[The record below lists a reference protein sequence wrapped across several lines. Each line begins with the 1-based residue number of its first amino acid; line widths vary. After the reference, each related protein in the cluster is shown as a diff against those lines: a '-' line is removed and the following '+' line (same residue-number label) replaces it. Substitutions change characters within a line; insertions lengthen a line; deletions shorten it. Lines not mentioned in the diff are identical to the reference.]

1 MVLSN
6 KTSGRMVVLSIILAV
21 AAVSTAW
28 AEPIST
34 DRPDFVE
41 SSRTVGEGRLQFEMS
56 VAGEHDKTDGIKTT
70 TFTTP
75 VLIRYGIAPRWE
87 LRLEGDGYTRQET
100 HDSVLSTRD
109 TESGVSETSIG
120 VKWHTHDGGG
130 AAPSIGWLLHADIE
144 SGSRAFRGY
153 GARPSLRAVFEWEL
167 PNGFSTG
174 IMPGVLLDRTETGD
188 HYTAGIIAGVLG
200 KSWSD
205 RFRTFVEVAGQ
216 HIASSR
222 HGGSTVTYAFG
233 TAYLL
238 TDDLQIDSAVNRG
251 ATEDTPDWAWTLG
264 LSVRF

>member
-75 VLIRYGIAPRWE
+75 VLIRYGIAPAWE

-174 IMPGVLLDRTETGD
+174 IMPGFYWTGPRLVIITQQALLPAFWASRGV
-188 HYTAGIIAGVLG
+188 TAFAHLLR
-200 KSWSD
+200 SP
-205 RFRTFVEVAGQ
+205 
-216 HIASSR
+216 
-222 HGGSTVTYAFG
+222 GSTLRRRA
-233 TAYLL
+233 TAALL
-238 TDDLQIDSAVNRG
+238 LPMPLARLTC
-251 ATEDTPDWAWTLG
+251 
-264 LSVRF
+264 

>member
-75 VLIRYGIAPRWE
+75 VLIRYGIAPAWE

-144 SGSRAFRGY
+144 SGSRAFRATGHVPHCAPY
-153 GARPSLRAVFEWEL
+153 SSGNYRMASRLASCRGFYWTGPRLVIITQQALLPAFWASRGVTAFAHLLRS
-167 PNGFSTG
+167 P
-174 IMPGVLLDRTETGD
+174 
-188 HYTAGIIAGVLG
+188 
-200 KSWSD
+200 
-205 RFRTFVEVAGQ
+205 
-216 HIASSR
+216 
-222 HGGSTVTYAFG
+222 GSTLRRRA
-233 TAYLL
+233 TAALL
-238 TDDLQIDSAVNRG
+238 LPMPLARLTC
-251 ATEDTPDWAWTLG
+251 
-264 LSVRF
+264 